1 MSDAKA
7 TRSEGEA
14 VSPFLKD
21 FSSLDPILRA
31 IDGPGKTLCS
41 WPSVV
46 TWRVFRGGIGSK
58 EGDLRATGGV
68 DESGEKEESVVE

>member
-1 MSDAKA
+1 MNDAKA

-14 VSPFLKD
+14 IPPYQKD
-21 FSSLDPILRA
+21 FSSLDPILKA
-31 IDGPGKTLCS
+31 INGKTLCS

-46 TWRVFRGGIGSK
+46 TWRVFRGGIESK
-58 EGDLRATGGV
+58 EGDLRATEGV